1 MPVTTLN
8 RVLYRRNVQ
17 CREKGSTNSVGT
29 EWSQDIR
36 PIVSRRLSGTYLP
49 SPKRPRCDTNRPF
62 TVDIFLFYRKKISHD
77 VSDACSRPI
86 CMLSVGWRP
95 CKTRA
100 PQCPGSLRPHFFCV
114 ISKLFW
120 RNKTTLNERRSFV
133 GASPFLFIFIFLLSA
148 DEFYSLGSGSFYY
161 FYTVPSSTSRYN
173 SGLARNSSS
182 PLSNCIPDVKSGND
196 CRILGLVATADVI
209 TAALVGY
216 QLLVRLDDDRV
227 KVLDESILLQSQ
239 SRKTGMYT
247 SISI

>member
-1 MPVTTLN
+1 
-8 RVLYRRNVQ
+8 
-17 CREKGSTNSVGT
+17 
-29 EWSQDIR
+29 
-36 PIVSRRLSGTYLP
+36 
-49 SPKRPRCDTNRPF
+49 
-62 TVDIFLFYRKKISHD
+62 
-77 VSDACSRPI
+77 
-86 CMLSVGWRP
+86 MLSVGWRP

-133 GASPFLFIFIFLLSA
+133 GASPFLFLFSYCQPMSSTALAPDL
-148 DEFYSLGSGSFYY
+148 FYY
-161 FYTVPSSTSRYN
+161 FYTVPSSTWYN

-227 KVLDESILLQSQ
+227 KVLDESILLQSVSHARPECIHQ
-239 SRKTGMYT
+239 LVYNNKQ
-247 SISI
+247 

>member
-1 MPVTTLN
+1 MSRKSTAAFLLCHFQV
-8 RVLYRRNVQ
+8 VLAEQNDFEW
-17 CREKGSTNSVGT
+17 EKVVR
-29 EWSQDIR
+29 WS
-36 PIVSRRLSGTYLP
+36 
-49 SPKRPRCDTNRPF
+49 F
-62 TVDIFLFYRKKISHD
+62 
-77 VSDACSRPI
+77 
-86 CMLSVGWRP
+86 
-95 CKTRA
+95 
-100 PQCPGSLRPHFFCV
+100 
-114 ISKLFW
+114 
-120 RNKTTLNERRSFV
+120 SF
-133 GASPFLFIFIFLLSA
+133 FIFIFLLSA